1 MTALTDHITR
11 CEFLRCVACHAGS
24 PSFSCKVCRHSGG
37 SCRCILFCY
46 LMSCPTD
53 IAGTVKTF
61 SVFIQVVG
69 IVIAGILCIKEIL
82 PLRIDTVAL
91 CLGIRVTASPDI
103 QGVSK
108 RKQCIFQKVP
118 YGADTDLRGWLK
130 AVRALYQFAVLIE
143 HIRFSVDHLFS
154 GYHAAP
160 ASEIV
165 CISANRLPADC
176 HFRVRSKVIEVIII
190 GNKRILVHAA
200 PASRIIIVIIP
211 VYPAACHHNAV
222 FVYIIIVSVVLK
234 QLVISS
240 GSIGVDP
247 VIRSVQKQPARMACA
262 VLIEI
267 ICFSA
272 VLHPAGGKCSI

>member
-1 MTALTDHITR
+1 M
-11 CEFLRCVACHAGS
+11 CG
-24 PSFSCKVCRHSGG
+24 PS
-37 SCRCILFCY
+37 
-46 LMSCPTD
+46 D

-61 SVFIQVVG
+61 SVLIQMIGIVVG
-69 IVIAGILCIKEIL
+69 GILCIEEL
-82 PLRIDTVAL
+82 FPLRIDAVTL
-91 CLGIRVTASPDI
+91 CLCVCVAASPDI

-108 RKQCIFQKVP
+108 WKQCIFQKVP
-118 YGADTDLRGWLK
+118 YGADTDLRGRFK
-130 AVRALYQFAVLIE
+130 SVRTLYQLAVLIE

-160 ASEIV
+160 VSEIV

-211 VYPAACHHNAV
+211 VYPAACRHNAV

-240 GSIGVDP
+240 GSIGIDP
-247 VIRSVQKQPARMACA
+247 VMRSVQKQPARMACA

-267 ICFSA
+267 IRFSA

>member
-1 MTALTDHITR
+1 MWPPPQIYRVFPSGSSAFSESSVR
-11 CEFLRCVACHAGS
+11 CGHRSARTVQIRPDSVPACRPH
-24 PSFSCKVCRHSGG
+24 RTH
-37 SCRCILFCY
+37 
-46 LMSCPTD
+46 T
-53 IAGTVKTF
+53 
-61 SVFIQVVG
+61 
-69 IVIAGILCIKEIL
+69 
-82 PLRIDTVAL
+82 
-91 CLGIRVTASPDI
+91 
-103 QGVSK
+103 
-108 RKQCIFQKVP
+108 
-118 YGADTDLRGWLK
+118 
-130 AVRALYQFAVLIE
+130 
-143 HIRFSVDHLFS
+143 FSVDHLFS

-160 ASEIV
+160 VSEIV

-211 VYPAACHHNAV
+211 VYPAACRHNAV

-247 VIRSVQKQPARMACA
+247 VMRSVQKQPARMACA

-267 ICFSA
+267 IRFSA